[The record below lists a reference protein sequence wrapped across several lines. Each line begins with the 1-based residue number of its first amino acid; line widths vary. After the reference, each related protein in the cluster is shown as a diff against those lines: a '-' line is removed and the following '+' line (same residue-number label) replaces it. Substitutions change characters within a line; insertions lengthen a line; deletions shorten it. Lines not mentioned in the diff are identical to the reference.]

1 MKKYYMPSD
10 VRAADGTAAERYRVP
25 SVVLMENAARAAA
38 DEAEAMARAEG
49 RFVILAGHGNN
60 GGDGFAAARHLM
72 LRGHRVT
79 VLKTADDC
87 RYKND
92 AAINLQIIR
101 GLEGAELCIEDSTS
115 LDDGSIKE
123 LLDGADVVL
132 DALLGTGT
140 TGAPRGEA
148 GRLIKLSAGHE
159 NVLALDIPSGIDPE
173 SGDCYEPCVRAA
185 ATVTFLAP
193 KKGMAF
199 SPALEACGR
208 IITADIGV
216 PASKVLPDSP
226 AFSVYY
232 EEDIKSML
240 SPVSRS
246 IHKTERGSLLIC
258 AGSAAYRGAPLLAA
272 LGALRAGAGLV
283 YLAVPEF
290 IASEISAALP
300 EAVILPLPTRG
311 GAVIADEAGKMIAEW
326 APRCG
331 AAAIGP
337 GMGRGAE
344 AGELF
349 SWFWR
354 NWRAPLLIDADML
367 YFFARDLDKLSERND
382 ALLTPHG
389 GEAARILGVSAA
401 EVGASREKSARAL
414 TKKAGHALLKG
425 RGTLIASASGE
436 LRMIAA
442 GSPALAVPGSG
453 DVLSGVIGALMA
465 SGLSVIDAATAGAL
479 AHGAAGERLEEK
491 NGLRGTLAREIADEI
506 PQLMR

>member
-1 MKKYYMPSD
+1 MKKFYMPAD
-10 VRAADGTAAERYRVP
+10 VRAADGTAAERYKVP

-38 DEAEAMARAEG
+38 DEAEAMACGKG
-49 RFVILAGHGNN
+49 RFIILAGHGNN
-60 GGDGFAAARHLM
+60 GGDGFAAARHLL
-72 LRGHRVT
+72 LRGHQVT
-79 VLKTADDC
+79 VLKTAEDG

-92 AAINLQIIR
+92 AAINLHIIR
-101 GLEGAELCIEDSTS
+101 ELEGADLRIADSPS
-115 LDDGSIKE
+115 LDDSSIKE
-123 LLDGADVVL
+123 LLNGADVVL

-140 TGAPRGEA
+140 AGAPRGES
-148 GRLIKLSAGHE
+148 GRLIKLCAGHE
-159 NVLALDIPSGIDPE
+159 NILALDIPSGIDPE
-173 SGDCYEPCVRAA
+173 TGVCYEPFVRAA

-199 SPALEACGR
+199 SPVLEACGK

-216 PASKVLPDSP
+216 PASEVLPDSP
-226 AFSVYY
+226 ALSIYY
-232 EEDIKSML
+232 EKDIENL
-240 SPVSRS
+240 LPPVSRS
-246 IHKTERGSLLIC
+246 VHKTERGSLMIC

-290 IASEISAALP
+290 IASEISASLP

-311 GAVIADEAGKMIAEW
+311 GAVAADEAEKMIAEW
-326 APRCG
+326 APKCG
-331 AAAIGP
+331 AAAVGP

-349 SWFWR
+349 SWFW
-354 NWRAPLLIDADML
+354 NSWRAPLLIDADML
-367 YFFARDLDKLSERND
+367 YFFARDFNKLTARD
-382 ALLTPHG
+382 DVLLTPHG

-401 EVGASREKSARAL
+401 DVNASREKSARAL
-414 TKKAGHALLKG
+414 TEKAGHALLKG
-425 RGTLIASASGE
+425 RGTLIASAQGE
-436 LRMIAA
+436 LRMIAE

-465 SGLSVIDAATAGAL
+465 SGLSVMDAATAGAL

-506 PQLMR
+506 PQFMR